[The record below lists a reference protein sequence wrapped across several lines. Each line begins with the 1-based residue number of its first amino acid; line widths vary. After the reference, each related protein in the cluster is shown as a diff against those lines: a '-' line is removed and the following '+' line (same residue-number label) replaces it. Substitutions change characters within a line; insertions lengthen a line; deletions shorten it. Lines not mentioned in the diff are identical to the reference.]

1 MQSDL
6 LQWAPRE
13 YSLKEFVRKF
23 HSSLPK
29 IVKITEGFLGRR
41 ELETVSAGTILRI
54 HSLYS
59 QKRAI
64 VESNNR
70 TVLSIP
76 VNLES
81 VMFNVLH
88 QKYKSGPFTMKEVL
102 LNFNLPVT
110 IISTE
115 DLTYREM
122 NNPKSKDQELQ
133 QLRVKQIYEQEFLL
147 GHSIIDNGKL
157 SIQYPFV
164 IPMYMKEIKL
174 VIAEGFNG
182 KDETEWN
189 IICNHYNKIV
199 KDIGNLD
206 HFICTDIILLDKD
219 ELDLCTGQYSEIEPI
234 YVDLSRKKPDK
245 EHEIIGSAEG
255 VSETPKY
262 CTIKSYEENKP
273 EILPEPNTE
282 MDCSR
287 LGSTAILRKSTGPL
301 FKFSHRSCNMQP
313 PETKHIVSMNE
324 VPGDILHLNVDE
336 VCDCLNLLNMGM
348 YIEAFQSQQV
358 DGRLLFDLDRD
369 MMLNTFGMSNFH
381 IMKLIRFRK
390 GWRPK

>member
-1 MQSDL
+1 MLAQPAL
-6 LQWAPRE
+6 P
-13 YSLKEFVRKF
+13 KF
-23 HSSLPK
+23 HERKEEKKQSVGVPQ
-29 IVKITEGFLGRR
+29 E
-41 ELETVSAGTILRI
+41 ILRI
-54 HSLYS
+54 HSVYS

-81 VMFNVLH
+81 VMFNVVH
-88 QKYKSGPFTMKEVL
+88 QKHKSGPFTMKEVL
-102 LNFNLPVT
+102 LHFNLPVT
-110 IISTE
+110 ITST
-115 DLTYREM
+115 DNLTYREM

-133 QLRVKQIYEQEFLL
+133 QLSVKQIYEQEFLL

-157 SIQYPFV
+157 SIQHPFV
-164 IPMYMKEIKL
+164 IPMYMKKIKL

-182 KDETEWN
+182 KRETEWN
-189 IICNHYNKIV
+189 IICNHYKKIA

-206 HFICTDIILLDKD
+206 HLICTDITLLDKD
-219 ELDLCTGQYSEIEPI
+219 ELDLYAGQYSEIEST

-245 EHEIIGSAEG
+245 EHEIIRPQQSL
-255 VSETPKY
+255 SETPKY
-262 CTIKSYEENKP
+262 CTIKSHGENKP
-273 EILPEPNTE
+273 EIPPEPNAE
-282 MDCSR
+282 MNCSQ
-287 LGSTAILRKSTGPL
+287 LGSTATLRRNTGPL
-301 FKFSHRSCNMQP
+301 FKFSHRSCNMQT

-324 VPGDILHLNVDE
+324 VPDDIQHLNVDE

-348 YIEAFQSQQV
+348 YIEIFQSQQV

-381 IMKLIRFRK
+381 IVKLIRFRE